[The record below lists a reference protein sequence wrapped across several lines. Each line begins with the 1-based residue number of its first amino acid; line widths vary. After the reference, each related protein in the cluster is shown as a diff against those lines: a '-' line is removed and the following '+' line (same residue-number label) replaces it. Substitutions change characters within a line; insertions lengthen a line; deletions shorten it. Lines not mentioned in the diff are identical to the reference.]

1 MIFSFMDY
9 QFASNEFTANE
20 LLQFYSRAYGTQING
35 TPFTYNS
42 LQNWRRL
49 KKIPVAYGGYKI
61 ISATRYKHLN
71 DLLVLK
77 IDGLTRE
84 DAEAM
89 IGSFNENE
97 SAIKSSLNAKD
108 KNLKPRKQRTKLYYQ
123 TLEAAGKQYTK
134 KTLEQATLPK
144 YWKEAGIKKNQMV
157 NRSRTKKL
165 NPR

>member
-1 MIFSFMDY
+1 MDY
-9 QFASNEFTANE
+9 QFASDEFTANE

-61 ISATRYKHLN
+61 ISATRYKHLGN
-71 DLLVLK
+71 LLVLK

-84 DAEAM
+84 DVEAM
-89 IGSFNENE
+89 IGSFNDNHTDVR
-97 SAIKSSLNAKD
+97 SSSNTKN
-108 KNLKPRKQRTKLYYQ
+108 KNLRPRKQRTRLYYQ

-134 KTLEQATLPK
+134 KTLAQATLPK
-144 YWKEAGIKKNQMV
+144 YWKEAGIKRNQMV
-157 NRSRTKKL
+157 NKSRVKKIL
-165 NPR
+165 HTIL

>member
-1 MIFSFMDY
+1 MIFSFMNY

-20 LLQFYSRAYGTQING
+20 LLQFYTQAYGTQING
-35 TPFTYNS
+35 APFTYNS
-42 LQNWRRL
+42 LQNWRQL

-61 ISATRYKHLN
+61 ISVTRYKHLGN
-71 DLLVLK
+71 LLVVK

-89 IGSFNENE
+89 IGSFNENP
-97 SAIKSSLNAKD
+97 STGLSLNTKN

-123 TLEAAGKQYTK
+123 ILEAAGKQYTK

-144 YWKEAGIKKNQMV
+144 YWREAGIKKNQMV
-157 NRSRTKKL
+157 NKSHAKQVA
-165 NPR
+165 

>member
-20 LLQFYSRAYGTQING
+20 LLQFYSQAYGTQING

-42 LQNWRRL
+42 LQNWRQL

-71 DLLVLK
+71 NLLVLK

-84 DAEAM
+84 DVEAM
-89 IGSFNENE
+89 IGSFSDGN
-97 SAIKSSLNAKD
+97 SRV

-123 TLEAAGKQYTK
+123 ILEAAGKQFTK
-134 KTLEQATLPK
+134 KTLEQATLPV
-144 YWKEAGIKKNQMV
+144 YWKEAGIKKNQ
-157 NRSRTKKL
+157 NECL
-165 NPR
+165 

>member
-35 TPFTYNS
+35 TPFTYNC
-42 LQNWRRL
+42 LQNWRHL

-71 DLLVLK
+71 NLLVLK

-84 DAEAM
+84 DVEAM
-89 IGSFNENE
+89 IGSFNE
-97 SAIKSSLNAKD
+97 SQLDVRSSSNTKN
-108 KNLKPRKQRTKLYYQ
+108 KNLRPRKQRTKLYYQ
-123 TLEAAGKQYTK
+123 TLEAAGRQYTK

-157 NRSRTKKL
+157 NKSRIKNF
-165 NPR
+165 NP